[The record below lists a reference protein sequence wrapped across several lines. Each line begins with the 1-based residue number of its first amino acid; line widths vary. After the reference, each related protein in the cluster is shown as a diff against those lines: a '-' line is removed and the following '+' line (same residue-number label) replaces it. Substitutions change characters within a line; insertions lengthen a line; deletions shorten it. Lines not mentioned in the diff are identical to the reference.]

1 MDEQTNAN
9 ANLAPRRQKIAI
21 ASEII
26 GAISFITCSFFLV
39 GAISSLVLGIVALK
53 RVKRQPEIYG
63 GKTEAKMGI
72 TYSLL
77 SLMALL
83 IIAVIFLPNRLMSQ
97 HFAREVG
104 ALRDVQMINTAQLQY
119 SIIKGH
125 GKFTDLRTLG
135 EEGLI
140 DKVIASGQKGGYIF
154 TSIPVENSGKPM
166 YDTTARPTST
176 GFFGTANR
184 SFYSNETAVVY
195 DAEGGDPP
203 TATPQNRIPQNG
215 KAIE

>member
-1 MDEQTNAN
+1 MNEQTDAN

-83 IIAVIFLPNRLMSQ
+83 IAVIFLPHLLIRQ
-97 HFAREVG
+97 DAAREVA
-104 ALRDVQMINTAQLQY
+104 ALREVQMITNAQLQY
-119 SIIKGH
+119 SIIKEH
-125 GKFTDLRTLG
+125 GKFTDLRILG